1 MKKHIKVTTITPED
15 NIKYEVDALYDARR
29 HIISYVEKDEL
40 NTIVRFSYDELELS
54 RSNKDYEIKYKFE
67 ERNSTKGTIKVR
79 TLPNEVITNIMTKKI
94 EQKDLDITIEF
105 TTEDHWVTYQIEV
118 K

>member
-15 NIKYEVDALYDARR
+15 NIKYEIDALYDARKNS
-29 HIISYVEKDEL
+29 ISYVEKDEL
-40 NTIVRFSYDELELS
+40 NTIVRFSYDTLELT
-54 RSNKDYEIKYKFE
+54 RSNKDYEINYKFE
-67 ERNSTKGTIKVR
+67 EGNSTKGTIRVR
-79 TLPNEVITNIMTKKI
+79 TLPNDVITNIHTKKI
-94 EQKDLDITIEF
+94 ERKDNDIKIEF